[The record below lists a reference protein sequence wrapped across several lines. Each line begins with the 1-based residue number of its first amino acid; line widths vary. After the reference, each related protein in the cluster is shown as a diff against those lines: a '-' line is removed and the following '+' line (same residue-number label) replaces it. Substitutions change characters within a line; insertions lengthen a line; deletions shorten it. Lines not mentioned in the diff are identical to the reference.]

1 MNPRALSGLKLNCI
15 ILYVNLAIFMQP
27 QCDVSELSEGGIMAG
42 HISALTS
49 TARHGLLLL
58 TLNLGLF
65 LRSFLSKFSALF
77 LHLLSAPARGAA
89 RTRDRGRARGDGV
102 CRAHARGRRAA
113 GTDGT
118 LPCPR
123 RRAAWTGWRVAR
135 LGA

>member
-58 TLNLGLF
+58 TLNKG
-65 LRSFLSKFSALF
+65 KAKPK
-77 LHLLSAPARGAA
+77 AKKKKKAKAKAKGN
-89 RTRDRGRARGDGV
+89 GQGKG
-102 CRAHARGRRAA
+102 
-113 GTDGT
+113 
-118 LPCPR
+118 
-123 RRAAWTGWRVAR
+123 
-135 LGA
+135 